1 MVTLSLIAMNDQCL
15 SYSFRPTVPVYSFMD
30 DVIVDAFIIAIV
42 SFVINIAQ
50 AKLVAK
56 KNGYSIHSDQVSN
69 NLWNVLSF
77 YLYVSKEF
85 FAYGVMNIG
94 GSFTGSIP
102 TAGALSRTVLQDAT
116 GGNTQV

>member
-1 MVTLSLIAMNDQCL
+1 MLSLFSMNDECL
-15 SYSFRPTVPVYSFMD
+15 FYSFKPTVPVYSLMC

-69 NLWNVLSF
+69 SL
-77 YLYVSKEF
+77 
-85 FAYGVMNIG
+85 
-94 GSFTGSIP
+94 
-102 TAGALSRTVLQDAT
+102 
-116 GGNTQV
+116 

>member
-30 DVIVDAFIIAIV
+30 DVIIDAFIIAIV

-56 KNGYSIHSDQVSN
+56 KNGYSIHSDQVIACEMYS
-69 NLWNVLSF
+69 L
-77 YLYVSKEF
+77 
-85 FAYGVMNIG
+85 
-94 GSFTGSIP
+94 FTCMS
-102 TAGALSRTVLQDAT
+102 LRNSLRMV
-116 GGNTQV
+116 